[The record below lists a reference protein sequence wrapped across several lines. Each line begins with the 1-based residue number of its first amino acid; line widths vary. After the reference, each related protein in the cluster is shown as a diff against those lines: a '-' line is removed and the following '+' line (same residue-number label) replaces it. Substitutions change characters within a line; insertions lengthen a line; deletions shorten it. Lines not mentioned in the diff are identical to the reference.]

1 MSATTDGTDSR
12 GVEWLVGGAMLLLFV
27 TAVALFGVFPTLAVI
42 VVAGLMRIFLRAGP
56 ITLLALLVM
65 GGVGC
70 DS

>member
-56 ITLLALLVM
+56 ITLAVLLVLS
-65 GGVGC
+65 GVGC

>member
-12 GVEWLVGGAMLLLFV
+12 RVEWLVGGAALLLFL

-42 VVAGLMRIFLRAGP
+42 VVAGLVRLLFRAGP
-56 ITLLALLVM
+56 LTLLALLVM